1 MLPALE
7 QKEAVKKSCQRTFQ
21 ALRID
26 VNREYEVLYEFLEK
40 LPEVLKPGGRAAI
53 LTFHSGEDRLVKK
66 SFKRFLKEGIYCEI
80 AEDAIRPSREECA
93 RNSRAKSTK
102 MRWAIRA

>member
-1 MLPALE
+1 MGIERKEKRMERQSISVIKTILE
-7 QKEAVKKSCQRTFQ
+7 STSV
-21 ALRID
+21 
-26 VNREYEVLYEFLEK
+26 EK